1 MKQIKS
7 ILCVIGAFASIAPV
21 QLDAGCSQ
29 NSAVT
34 CGVTGSGTEVRIC
47 SVVSYNGSD
56 YVNLTQE
63 CSYIETPGSVDN
75 CIASSGGNRDQ
86 VCAPAEQAKCYST
99 RTPVGSCCAGTYL
112 SGPWVQPYP
121 VTRALWSGTSCPSGS
136 GK

>member
-7 ILCVIGAFASIAPV
+7 ILCAIGAFASIAPF

-29 NSAVT
+29 NSAIT
-34 CGVTGSGTEVRIC
+34 CGVAGSGTEVRIC
-47 SVVSYNGSD
+47 SFVSFNGS
-56 YVNLTQE
+56 YSVPLSQN
-63 CSYIETPGSVDN
+63 CSYTETPGSADN

-86 VCAPAEQAKCYST
+86 VCAPAEQADCYST
-99 RTPVGSCCAGTYL
+99 RTPVGPCCAGTFL
-112 SGPWVQPYP
+112 SGPWLKSKP